1 MLSTSLLMI
10 DIKNLSSN
18 QRFKL
23 NIVVPLAYL
32 FPLVLAYLGPK
43 DFGFGFRSLVYV
55 GLSFGAVGVLLWIS
69 AMWSLG
75 SSLAV
80 LPGTDQL
87 VTKGVYR
94 IFRHPVYI
102 GIVLTL
108 TGLFVA
114 CGSIP
119 CLIYVVVVVI
129 PLNIFR
135 AWAEEKVLLD
145 QLGPTYQE
153 YKNSTIF

>member
-1 MLSTSLLMI
+1 MFDFKS
-10 DIKNLSSN
+10 LSSS
-18 QRFKL
+18 QRFVL
-23 NIVVPLAYL
+23 NILVPMLYL
-32 FPLVLAYLGPK
+32 FPLVFAYLGPK
-43 DFGFGFRSLVYV
+43 NFGFGFRNLVYAGLSV
-55 GLSFGAVGVLLWIS
+55 GLVGVLLWMV

-94 IFRHPVYI
+94 VFRHPVYI

-114 CGSIP
+114 CGSLP
-119 CLIYVVVVVI
+119 CLVYVVVVVI

-135 AWAEEKVLLD
+135 AKVEEKVLLE
-145 QLGPTYQE
+145 QLGAV
-153 YKNSTIF
+153 YKNYKDSTLC

>member
-1 MLSTSLLMI
+1 MF

-18 QRFKL
+18 QRFVL

-43 DFGFGFRSLVYV
+43 DFGFGFPSLVYV
-55 GLSFGAVGVLLWIS
+55 GLSIGAMGVLLWAA
-69 AMWSLG
+69 AMWTLG

-80 LPGTDQL
+80 LPGTDHL

-94 IFRHPVYI
+94 VFRHPVYI

-108 TGLFVA
+108 SGLFVA
-114 CGSIP
+114 CV
-119 CLIYVVVVVI
+119 YVGVVVI
-129 PLNIFR
+129 PLNIIR
-135 AWAEEKVLLD
+135 ARAEEKALLE
-145 QLGPTYQE
+145 QLGLPYQQ
-153 YKNSTIF
+153 YRDSTLF

>member
-1 MLSTSLLMI
+1 MF

-18 QRFKL
+18 QRFVL

-43 DFGFGFRSLVYV
+43 DFGFGFPGLVYA
-55 GLSFGAVGVLLWIS
+55 GLCIGAVGVLLWAA
-69 AMWSLG
+69 AMLSLG

-80 LPGTDQL
+80 LPGTAHL
-87 VTKGVYR
+87 VTGGVYSV
-94 IFRHPVYI
+94 FRHPIYI

-114 CGSIP
+114 CGSVP
-119 CLIYVVVVVI
+119 CLVYVLVVVI

-135 AWAEEKVLLD
+135 ARAEEKVLLE
-145 QLGPTYQE
+145 QLGPAYQK
-153 YKNSTIF
+153 YRDSTLF

>member
-1 MLSTSLLMI
+1 MFDFKS
-10 DIKNLSSN
+10 LSSS
-18 QRFKL
+18 QRIVL
-23 NIVVPLAYL
+23 NILVPMLYL
-32 FPLVLAYLGPK
+32 FPLVFAYLGPK
-43 DFGFGFRSLVYV
+43 NFGFGFRNLVYA
-55 GLSFGAVGVLLWIS
+55 GLSVGVVGVLLWMV

-87 VTKGVYR
+87 VTKGAYR
-94 IFRHPVYI
+94 VFRHPVYI

-114 CGSIP
+114 CGSLP

-135 AWAEEKVLLD
+135 AKAEEEVLLE
-145 QLGPTYQE
+145 QLGAV
-153 YKNSTIF
+153 YKNYKDSTLC

>member
-1 MLSTSLLMI
+1 MLDFKS
-10 DIKNLSSN
+10 LSSN
-18 QRFKL
+18 QKFLL
-23 NIVVPLAYL
+23 NILVPMLYL
-32 FPLVLAYLGPK
+32 IPLVFAYLGPK
-43 DFGFGFRSLVYV
+43 NFGFGFRELVYA
-55 GLSFGAVGVLLWIS
+55 GLFVGAVGVLLWMA

-94 IFRHPVYI
+94 VIRHPVYI

-114 CGSIP
+114 CGSLA
-119 CLIYVVVVVI
+119 CLVYVGVVVI
-129 PLNIFR
+129 PLNVFR
-135 AWAEEKVLLD
+135 AKAEEEVLLK
-145 QLGPTYQE
+145 QLGTTYTK
-153 YKNSTIF
+153 YKDSTLC

>member
-1 MLSTSLLMI
+1 MFDFKS
-10 DIKNLSSN
+10 LSSS
-18 QRFKL
+18 QRFAL
-23 NIVVPLAYL
+23 NILVPMLYL
-32 FPLVLAYLGPK
+32 LPLVFAYLGPK
-43 DFGFGFRSLVYV
+43 NFGFGFRSLVYSSLFIGIS
-55 GLSFGAVGVLLWIS
+55 GLLLWVV

-94 IFRHPVYI
+94 VIRHPVYI

-114 CGSIP
+114 CGSLA
-119 CLIYVVVVVI
+119 CLVYVGVVVI
-129 PLNIFR
+129 PLNVFR
-135 AWAEEKVLLD
+135 AKAEEEVLLK
-145 QLGPTYQE
+145 QLGTTYTK
-153 YKNSTIF
+153 YKDSTLC

>member
-1 MLSTSLLMI
+1 MFDFKS
-10 DIKNLSSN
+10 LSSI
-18 QRFKL
+18 QQFAL
-23 NIVVPLAYL
+23 NTLVPVLYL
-32 FPLVLAYLGPK
+32 LPLVLAYLGPK
-43 DFGFGFRSLVYV
+43 NFGFGFSNLVYA
-55 GLSFGAVGVLLWIS
+55 GLFIGILGVILWIV

-80 LPGTDQL
+80 LPGTEQL

-94 IFRHPVYI
+94 FFRHPIYI

-114 CGSIP
+114 CGSLV
-119 CLIYVVVVVI
+119 CLVYMGVVVI

-135 AWAEEKVLLD
+135 AKAEEEVLLE
-145 QLGPTYQE
+145 QLGSA
-153 YKNSTIF
+153 YKKYKDSTLC

>member
-1 MLSTSLLMI
+1 MF

-18 QRFKL
+18 QRFFL
-23 NIVVPLAYL
+23 NIIVPMAYL
-32 FPLVLAYLGPK
+32 LPLVLAYVGPK
-43 DFGFGFRSLVYV
+43 NFGFGFRGLVYL
-55 GLSFGAVGVLLWIS
+55 GLSIGVVGVLLWIS
-69 AMWSLG
+69 AMWTLG

-87 VTKGVYR
+87 VTKGIYR

-114 CGSIP
+114 CGSVI
-119 CLIYVVVVVI
+119 CLVYVGVVVI
-129 PLNIFR
+129 PLNIFGAR
-135 AWAEEKVLLD
+135 AEEKVLLE
-145 QLGPTYQE
+145 QLGPSYQQYKDSTY
-153 YKNSTIF
+153 F

>member
-1 MLSTSLLMI
+1 MF
-10 DIKNLSSN
+10 DIKKLSSN
-18 QRFKL
+18 QRFLL
-23 NIVVPLAYL
+23 NIVVPMAYL

-43 DFGFGFRSLVYV
+43 DFGFGSRGLVYA
-55 GLSFGAVGVLLWIS
+55 GLSIGVIGVLLWIA

-114 CGSIP
+114 CGSVP
-119 CLIYVVVVVI
+119 CLIYVTVVVI

-135 AWAEEKVLLD
+135 ARVEEEVLLE
-145 QLGPTYQE
+145 QLGPAYQQ
-153 YKNSTIF
+153 YRDSTFL